1 MWFMWKCWSV
11 CGVYMSHQA
20 FDPSGLCGNVGL
32 CVVCTG
38 LIRHL
43 IQAVYVEMLVYVC
56 CVHVSSGI

>member
-1 MWFMWKCWSV
+1 M

-43 IQAVYVEMLVYVC
+43 IQVVYVEMLVYVWC
-56 CVHVSSGI
+56 EQISSGI